1 MNVGFEYLYRDAGN
15 NKLWGFVVF
24 ANKRDLSVAQME
36 KALEPHLIDGQ
47 FFPASPG
54 LLPPLQFPNYDDSLD
69 HDWLEYSGMEVSKET
84 VNDPKKRDISDFVD
98 QLIELSADFAGD

>member
-24 ANKRDLSVAQME
+24 ANKRDLSVAHLE

-47 FFPASPG
+47 FFPASPD
-54 LLPPLQFPNYDDSLD
+54 LLPPLQFPNHDDSLD
-69 HDWLEYSGMEVSKET
+69 HDWLEYSGMEESTET
-84 VNDPKKRDISDFVD
+84 VTDSKKRDIGDFVD
-98 QLIELSADFAGD
+98 QLIEHSADFAGN